1 MKPQNDNHRMLYK
14 SLALGALAILLA
26 ATPLLAQPGA
36 KRNPRRNLLA
46 IPEVERSEVICFAL
60 YTVHDDTLKLT
71 AQLYPL
77 ESSDDRT
84 VRLEIEKDGKW
95 VEVAQ
100 TKVIETGWTAP
111 FRVENWDDTQQRKY
125 RVLHG
130 PKATY
135 EGIIRKNPIDKDE
148 IVVAGFTGNSIQP
161 AHGGDISRQDL
172 IDNVN
177 RIDADVLFFS
187 GDQVYD
193 HNRHYAAWLKFGRDF
208 GEIIKDRPTL
218 CLPDD
223 HDVGQPN
230 LWGENGK
237 ISTLSGNADGGY
249 RQPGVYVQE
258 VERAQTSHFP
268 DPVHPRK
275 IGQGIGVYYTNLN
288 WGNIDFAILEDR
300 KFKSGPAG
308 RVPKQ
313 GPRPDHIRNPEYDP
327 ASVDVDGAVLLGQQQ
342 LDFLDAWAADWHQAK
357 MKVALSQTIFCGG
370 AHIHGAANGRLH
382 ADMDSNGWPQTGRNK
397 ALKSLRKAFAF
408 HYAGDQHLGTL
419 FHHGVD
425 EYRDAVWSFCV
436 PSIANLYL
444 RWWEPVEPGANREPG
459 SPEYT
464 GDQLDGFGNKVTNYA
479 AANPEKMPA
488 GNLLNT
494 RAAGFGIVRLNTKT
508 REITMECW
516 PRNVDVTDPS
526 AKQYLGWPRTISQF
540 DNYNPPSWGKLG
552 ELTFDVDSPVV
563 QLVDAANGE
572 VLYTVRVNGKSF
584 VPGAPKGKAFHVK
597 VGKDK
602 PDTIVVKDAQVGG
615 PVQSVQV
622 K

>member
-1 MKPQNDNHRMLYK
+1 MNLRTFTQ
-14 SLALGALAILLA
+14 LAIGSVLLFFVATPALAQQKGKKRQRNQDLVI
-26 ATPLLAQPGA
+26 PDVQP
-36 KRNPRRNLLA
+36 
-46 IPEVERSEVICFAL
+46 SEVICFAL
-60 YTVHDDTLKLT
+60 YTVHDNTLKLT

-77 ESSDDRT
+77 DSNAPKT
-84 VRLEIEKDGKW
+84 ARLEIQKDGKW

-100 TKVIETGWTAP
+100 ATVIEQGWTVP
-111 FRVENWDDTQQRKY
+111 FRVENWDDTQAFPY

-130 PKATY
+130 SEASY
-135 EGIIRKNPIDKDE
+135 GGVIRKNPTDKDE
-148 IVVAGFTGNSIQP
+148 IVVAGFTGNSINVS
-161 AHGGDISRQDL
+161 HGGDISRQDL

-177 RIDADVLFFS
+177 RVDADVLFFS

-193 HNRHYAAWLKFGRDF
+193 HNRHYAAWLKFGHDF
-208 GEIIKDRPTL
+208 GDIIKDRPTL

-230 LWGENGK
+230 LWGESGK
-237 ISTLSGNADGGY
+237 ISVLSGAADGGY
-249 RQPGVYVQE
+249 SQPGVYVQE

-268 DPVHPRK
+268 DPVDPQK
-275 IGQGIGVYYTNLN
+275 IAQGIGVYFTNLN
-288 WGNIDFAILEDR
+288 WGNVDFAILEDR
-300 KFKSGPAG
+300 KFKTGPAG

-327 ASVDVDGAVLLGQQQ
+327 ASVDVDGAILLGQRQ
-342 LDFLDAWAADWHQAK
+342 LDFIDDWAQDWDSAK

-382 ADMDSNGWPQTGRNK
+382 ADMDSNGWPQTGRNN

-408 HYAGDQHLGTL
+408 HYAGDQHLATI

-425 EYRDAVWSFCV
+425 EHRDAIWSFCV

-444 RWWEPVEPGANREPG
+444 RWWEPLEPGANREPG

-464 GDQLDGFGNKVTNYA
+464 GDLLDGFGNKVTNFA
-479 AANPEKMPA
+479 AANPEKSPA
-488 GNLLNT
+488 GDLLNT
-494 RAAGFGIVRLNTKT
+494 RAAGFGFVRLNTKS
-508 REITMECW
+508 RQITMECW

-526 AKQYLGWPRTISQF
+526 AKQYPGWPLTISQF

-563 QLVDAANGE
+563 QLTDSDTGE
-572 VLYTVRVNGKSF
+572 ILYTVRANGKSF
-584 VPGAPKGKAFHVK
+584 VPGAPKGKSFIVK
-597 VGKDK
+597 VGKDA
-602 PDTIVVKDAQVGG
+602 PEMVVSEDARVGG
-615 PVQSVQV
+615 AAQSVQLN
-622 K
+622 